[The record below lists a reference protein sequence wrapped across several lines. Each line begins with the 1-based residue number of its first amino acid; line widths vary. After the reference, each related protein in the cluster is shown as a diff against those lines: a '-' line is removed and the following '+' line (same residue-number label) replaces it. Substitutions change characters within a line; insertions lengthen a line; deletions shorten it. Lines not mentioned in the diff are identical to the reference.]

1 MITEDDLVKI
11 FAKEKREN
19 STLDIFFLSLN
30 RLLILV
36 GALAVVYFVINS
48 SAFIGKISY
57 WYKTEIK
64 AETFPAQT
72 QVVLEPGAIVTT
84 GAVALPP
91 KERNLPTMTEN
102 SMKIPVL
109 NIEAP
114 ITWRVNNV
122 PADVSLGLESGLIHI
137 NGTALPGE
145 KGNIYVTGHS
155 SNYIWAK
162 GGYNSVFA
170 TLDQLIIGDSIYIKF
185 NNETY
190 VYKVSSQRVVVATD
204 LSVLAQTDQSKLTL
218 VTCWPI
224 GTSLKRLVVEAKQ
237 IDPDPANNKKS
248 TESLNMT
255 SLPAGR

>member
-11 FAKEKREN
+11 FAKENDKN
-19 STLDIFFLSLN
+19 SALDIIFLTAN
-30 RLLILV
+30 RLLIMV
-36 GALAVVYFVINS
+36 GAIALVYFVINF
-48 SAFIGKISY
+48 SAFAGKISY
-57 WYKTEIK
+57 WYKTQIK
-64 AETFPAQT
+64 AETYPAQT
-72 QVVLEPGAIVTT
+72 QIVIEPSIIVST
-84 GAVALPP
+84 GTVAAPP
-91 KERNLPTMTEN
+91 KERNLPTMQEN
-102 SMKIPVL
+102 YVKIPVL
-109 NIEAP
+109 NINAP

-122 PADVSLGLESGLIHI
+122 PADVTADLEKGLIQI

-162 GGYNSVFA
+162 GNYNSVFA
-170 TLDQLIIGDSIYIKF
+170 TLDQLIVGDLIYVKF
-185 NNETY
+185 NGETY
-190 VYKVSSQRVVVATD
+190 VYKVSGQKVVVPTD
-204 LSVLAQTDQSKLTL
+204 LSVFNQSDQSKLTL

-255 SLPAGR
+255 NLPAGR